1 MHCFEFSFAL
11 ETCCI
16 NTCCEDEANHQRN
29 FARKPDVIGSIINVV
44 ASTEPRAL
52 VGIPMVLIRF
62 NLSLADQNQRALEI
76 IRHYLPLSRVRELQR

>member
-29 FARKPDVIGSIINVV
+29 FARKSDVIGSIINVV

-52 VGIPMVLIRF
+52 VGIPMVLI
-62 NLSLADQNQRALEI
+62 LLI
-76 IRHYLPLSRVRELQR
+76 YLLRIKTRERLKS

>member
-1 MHCFEFSFAL
+1 MRCFEFSFAL

-52 VGIPMVLIRF
+52 VGIPMVLI
-62 NLSLADQNQRALEI
+62 LLIYLADQNQRALEI
-76 IRHYLPLSRVRELQR
+76 IRHYLPLSRVLELQR

>member
-29 FARKPDVIGSIINVV
+29 FARKSDVIGSIINVV

-52 VGIPMVLIRF
+52 VGIPMVLI
-62 NLSLADQNQRALEI
+62 LLI
-76 IRHYLPLSRVRELQR
+76 YLLRLKTRERLKS

>member
-52 VGIPMVLIRF
+52 VGIPMVLI
-62 NLSLADQNQRALEI
+62 LLI
-76 IRHYLPLSRVRELQR
+76 YLLRIKTRERLKS

>member
-52 VGIPMVLIRF
+52 VGIPMVLI
-62 NLSLADQNQRALEI
+62 LLI
-76 IRHYLPLSRVRELQR
+76 YLLPIKTRERLKS

>member
-52 VGIPMVLIRF
+52 VGIPMVLI
-62 NLSLADQNQRALEI
+62 LLI
-76 IRHYLPLSRVRELQR
+76 YLLRIKTREHLKS

>member
-29 FARKPDVIGSIINVV
+29 FARKSDVIGSIINVV

-52 VGIPMVLIRF
+52 VGIPMVLI
-62 NLSLADQNQRALEI
+62 LLI
-76 IRHYLPLSRVRELQR
+76 YLLPIKTRERLKS

>member
-29 FARKPDVIGSIINVV
+29 FAQKPDVIGSIINVV

-52 VGIPMVLIRF
+52 VGIPMVLI
-62 NLSLADQNQRALEI
+62 LLI
-76 IRHYLPLSRVRELQR
+76 YLLRIKTRERLKS

>member
-52 VGIPMVLIRF
+52 VGIPMVLILLIYLLRIKTRER
-62 NLSLADQNQRALEI
+62 LKSSDI
-76 IRHYLPLSRVRELQR
+76 IFP

>member
-52 VGIPMVLIRF
+52 VGIPMVLI
-62 NLSLADQNQRALEI
+62 LLI
-76 IRHYLPLSRVRELQR
+76 YLLRLKTRERLKS